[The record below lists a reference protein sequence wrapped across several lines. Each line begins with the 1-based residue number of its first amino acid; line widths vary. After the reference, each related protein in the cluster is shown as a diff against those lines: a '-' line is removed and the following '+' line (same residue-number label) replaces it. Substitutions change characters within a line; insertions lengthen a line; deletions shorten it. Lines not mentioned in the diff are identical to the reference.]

1 MARRRPSILIALVL
15 ALSLAGAGGILAGP
29 ANAASSG
36 GYWLVGS
43 DGTVYEFAGAPLIG
57 SATRAPGAPPIVA
70 MATTPTG
77 RGYWLVDSD
86 GKVSAFGDAPSLGS
100 ASGTH
105 SVVGIA
111 ATPSGAGYWLVTS
124 AGAIFRFGDAV
135 NYGSMAGVTLNK
147 PVVGIAATTSGH
159 GYWMVATD
167 GGIFAFGDAQFLG
180 STGGIKLNQPI
191 VGLATRPSGTGYW
204 LVASDGG
211 IFAFGDAPFYGSGGS
226 MNLSH
231 PIVAI
236 EPTPAGDGY
245 WMTDSRGRVLAFGA
259 AAAAGDASGCTLPAP
274 VVGMASAGPG
284 TVSPAPAPR
293 PNCGL
298 PVAPPAGPAFD
309 IGLIGD
315 TGYNSSQ
322 DAWLLQVRA
331 QMAKFPLAFV
341 THDGDTQHGGTPCT
355 DARRQYVY
363 DTFNGFAAPFIFTP
377 GDNDWRDC
385 PTDPIGQL
393 AALRTKFFSTGQSL
407 GVTKIPLARQST
419 YVENARWTMGNV
431 VFATLNVPGPSG
443 KSSSAS
449 ETSARHSANVAWLNA
464 AFDQAQADHSAA
476 VMIVWQDDP
485 FDGSSD
491 TSLVA
496 TLKSR
501 AAAFGKPVVLVHG
514 DTHHFQITKPWTDV
528 PNFTRVETYG
538 TSGTNH
544 WVKATVDPSKA
555 GVFSFTTMTI

>member
-1 MARRRPSILIALVL
+1 VISLVL
-15 ALSLAGAGGILAGP
+15 ALSLVAAGGILGGT
-29 ANAASSG
+29 ANAATSG

-43 DGTVYEFAGAPLIG
+43 DGTVYEFAGAPILG
-57 SATRAPGAPPIVA
+57 STTRPAGAPPIVA
-70 MATTPTG
+70 MTATPSG
-77 RGYWLVDSD
+77 KGYWLVDSD
-86 GKVSAFGDAPSLGS
+86 GKVSPFGDAPSLGS

-124 AGAIFRFGDAV
+124 AGAIFRFGDAA
-135 NYGSMAGVTLNK
+135 NYGSMAGITLNK
-147 PVVGIAATTSGH
+147 PVVGVTATTSGH

-180 STGGIKLNQPI
+180 STGGIKLNKPI
-191 VGLATRPSGTGYW
+191 VGLATMPSGTGYW

-226 MNLSH
+226 MSLSQ

-245 WMTDSRGRVLAFGA
+245 WMTDTHGRVFAFGA
-259 AAAAGDASGCTLPAP
+259 AVAGGDASGCTLPAP
-274 VVGMASAGPG
+274 VVGLAASGAG
-284 TVSPAPAPR
+284 TLSPAPDPR

-298 PVAPPAGPAFD
+298 PETPPAGPAFD

-315 TGYNSSQ
+315 TGYSSSQ
-322 DAWLLQVRA
+322 DALLLQVRA
-331 QMAKFPLAFV
+331 QMATFPLAFV

-355 DARRQYVY
+355 ASRDQYVY
-363 DTFNGFAAPFIFTP
+363 DTFNGFAAPFIYTP
-377 GDNDWRDC
+377 GDNEWRDC
-385 PTDPIGQL
+385 PTDPIGRL
-393 AALRTKFFSTGQSL
+393 AALRSKFFSTDQSL
-407 GVTKIPLARQST
+407 GLTTIPLTRQSPT
-419 YVENARWTMGNV
+419 YVENARWTKGNV
-431 VFATLNVPGPSG
+431 VFATFNVPGPSG
-443 KSSSAS
+443 KSPSAS
-449 ETSARHSANVAWLNA
+449 ETSARHAANVAWMNA
-464 AFDQAQADHSAA
+464 AFDQAEAGHAAA
-476 VMIVWQDDP
+476 VMVIWQDDP

-496 TLKSR
+496 ALKSR
-501 AAAFGKPVVLVHG
+501 ATAFGKPVVLVHG
-514 DTHHFQITKPWTDV
+514 DTHTFRLDHPWSTV
-528 PNFTRVETYG
+528 PNFTRLETYG

-544 WVKATVDPSKA
+544 WVKATVDPSKP